1 MTFERSQ
8 FMNRFA
14 FVLVSALVLVV
25 SACGG
30 GSSTPPGNNPPG
42 NNPPGN
48 NPPATNNPLAGSYLG
63 NFQNEVGP
71 IFFTGPASFE
81 ISTTGQLT
89 GTVTAEDPSGTPV
102 GEKATLTGTVTTDN
116 VTGDAGFASM
126 DITVESPT
134 LGKYTL
140 TGGTGQY
147 GTTAG
152 KTQFA
157 ISGFTVKDSSGTF
170 LGTGGTVLGN
180 KQ

>member
-1 MTFERSQ
+1 VTFERSQ
-8 FMNRFA
+8 FMKR
-14 FVLVSALVLVV
+14 FVLVMVSALVLVL

-30 GSSTPPGNNPPG
+30 GSDN

-48 NPPATNNPLAGSYLG
+48 NPPATNVLAGSYLG

-71 IFFTGPASFE
+71 IFFTGPASFT
-81 ISTTGQLT
+81 ISATGQLT

-102 GEKATLTGTVTTDN
+102 GEKATLTGTVTIDN

-126 DITVESPT
+126 DITVESTT

-147 GTTAG
+147 GTVAG

-157 ISGFTVKDSSGTF
+157 VSGFAIKDASGTF
-170 LGTGGTVLGN
+170 LGTGGTISGT

>member
-1 MTFERSQ
+1 
-8 FMNRFA
+8 MNRF
-14 FVLVSALVLVV
+14 VLIILSALVLVL

-42 NNPPGN
+42 NNPP
-48 NPPATNNPLAGSYLG
+48 ATNALAGSYLG

-81 ISTTGQLT
+81 ISSTGQLT
-89 GTVTAEDPSGTPV
+89 GTATAESPSDMPV
-102 GEKATLTGTVTTDN
+102 GEKATLTGTVTISN
-116 VTGDAGFASM
+116 VTGDAGFTSM

-147 GTTAG
+147 GTIAG
-152 KTQFA
+152 KVQFA
-157 ISGFTVKDSSGTF
+157 LSGFTIKDSSTTF
-170 LGTGGTVLGN
+170 LGTGGTFLGN